1 MYSCWN
7 VDHTKRP
14 TAPYIVE
21 FLATNPRIVSPCL
34 DVPLASV
41 QLENTGQ
48 LDIQLSENIRKF
60 SLSWPPQC
68 PASQVHGSKS
78 LDSPTSL
85 LLDLNCHD
93 DDHNVNGLLTGQSYE
108 QDSSSPLLDPM
119 RTSILKQTWLQENAT
134 DVKDNQAHRYVNL
147 QPGMLKLAGE
157 PAMNGSVGSNI
168 QMEERTSMLP
178 EKKSNDNVSVL

>member
-14 TAPYIVE
+14 TAPYIVD

-60 SLSWPPQC
+60 SVSWPPQC
-68 PASQVHGSKS
+68 PSNQVHGSKS
-78 LDSPTSL
+78 LDSPTPL
-85 LLDLNCHD
+85 LLDLNSQN
-93 DDHNVNGLLTGQSYE
+93 DDHHLDPLLAGQSYE
-108 QDSSSPLLDPM
+108 QDSSSPLLDPA
-119 RTSILKQTWLQENAT
+119 RTSVLKQTWPQENVT
-134 DVKDNQAHRYVNL
+134 DAKDNQAHRYVNL
-147 QPGMLKLAGE
+147 QPGMLKLTNE
-157 PAMNGSVGSNI
+157 PTMNGSAGGNI
-168 QMEERTSMLP
+168 QMEERTSMLQ
-178 EKKSNDNVSVL
+178 EKKSNDNISVL